1 MKLIRFS
8 VLAMVLVLY
17 SVKVAAWCTTA
28 GGVGD
33 HSSECPSSVDF
44 EACFAMC
51 QCYDAYDNPT
61 HTHQAICVFD
71 SCPYGRLSS
80 NPICCTK
87 GTGGATINCDNY
99 CDSYDDPACWGKL

>member
-1 MKLIRFS
+1 MLTRRLTVTGLTLS
-8 VLAMVLVLY
+8 LLLVSL
-17 SVKVAAWCTTA
+17 SGISGWCTTA

-51 QCYDAYDNPT
+51 QCYDANDNPT
-61 HTHQAICVFD
+61 HTHRALCVLDECFCVFD

-80 NPICCTK
+80 NPI
-87 GTGGATINCDNY
+87 NCDNY
-99 CDSYDDPACWGKL
+99 CDSYSDP